1 MRVNWRALTIGVV
14 CAFPYI
20 GEAQIPYDGQVPAP
34 VSTAPTTVEVGGTLT
49 VDLITVQS
57 PLPGIPL
64 RYGNVVS
71 GSEQVE
77 LDGRTLVRGTD
88 YQIDLQSGVIYLMRE
103 QRPGMVLRVSY
114 RHKPGESPAAGSS
127 GVVPMTR
134 FDLLPNQGLRM
145 MMGFGMAERFGS
157 GGVTSS
163 NVFGWNN
170 NFSFGGGAM
179 RGVLMFSERQQ
190 VDARSD
196 FEPQARPVD
205 RDAGRSRAIIQDIEA
220 DVLGGTVQAGYR
232 SVSQNFAAF
241 NALSSSGVDAK
252 VVDQLRRERGLERIS
267 LSLQDID
274 LGGLKFSNSYRTVS
288 DDDAS
293 IDWRS
298 FGLSGGG
305 LEFSWSSRTVDR
317 DFRRFKDIA
326 EDDRQQLLKEA
337 GMSRENWSA
346 SFAQSVGKLNYSV
359 SRIEDHNSRSI
370 ERREFGLD
378 TGRIRFLHGSQ
389 DVEKGFSRIGSLT
402 DAERNKF
409 GRELGMSRQWLAL
422 EAAVTGGAPL
432 KFNQMVLSSSS
443 GRLQSRDASLGG
455 SGWSL
460 QHVSRSVDP
469 GFNSF
474 NALSDQERN
483 EHINA
488 IGRMYDP
495 EGVKVRPEEAG
506 WFFRS
511 SGLSRSL
518 TRVKVEPFR
527 GWTANFDAL
536 RFEGRHDDAKVDTF
550 DVRGPGL
557 QFKLRQQNLG
567 PRFSE
572 LMSLMEFER
581 QRLGTISGLD
591 RRDVQLNM
599 KVGST
604 GALSFDRM
612 DADSPEGGASRDA
625 LAFKNNQ
632 IDVRIVNREVDSS
645 FNAVSRLVD
654 SERELLTSLRGFR
667 RRDVVANWQILPQ
680 LRLEALLFDAANAE
694 LEEKAT
700 ARNYRL
706 DWSPSKAT
714 QVGIVRVDERS
725 DDPIQVLF
733 SRVIDRFSLA
743 QDFGRYGKFRYQRE
757 SVDFDGVRARDAG
770 WTTEFVAYEGN
781 LDART
786 RLTTEQTRRSF
797 DNGEFE
803 NISANTIAAQITPT
817 SGVAVTDVRVDRTGF
832 ERDERRRNYGFWIEL
847 PNGMKVSYGY
857 QRHVTGS
864 DTGTMNTKMEVTPG
878 KVGDLDLQQA
888 NYVENR
894 WDQDDRTQAK
904 SQIRLATARPLS
916 FGWLTDLKFHAGF
929 DSAADR
935 SRWQR
940 ENKNFGVSGKL
951 GTTAFSYDYVGVIT
965 PTGYRGIDRAFS
977 LKTDQDERHPLRA
990 NLFYKVRTLPWGDNL
1005 MIRNFNIVAQPTKGV
1020 TVAHEMLTNPEVAKG
1035 DAILG
1040 SVTQA
1045 RQVNRWK
1052 IDFKTSADTT
1062 VGGAWEEIS
1071 DERNPLARTGGLNVT
1086 LFQRSGSPLHL
1097 FYGVEQSGFG
1107 TDRRTA
1113 HRYHLKFDQRP
1124 GPNQT
1129 LSLFLGNVSYQH
1141 SIVEGKSRS
1150 NWTIRLDYQV
1160 RF

>member
-1 MRVNWRALTIGVV
+1 MNLSWRALAMGIV
-14 CAFPYI
+14 CAFPFVA
-20 GEAQIPYDGQVPAP
+20 GAQIPYDGQPSATGP
-34 VSTAPTTVEVGGTLT
+34 DATAGIEVGGTLT
-49 VDLITVQS
+49 VDLVTVQS

-77 LDGRTLVRGTD
+77 LDGKILVRGTD
-88 YQIDLQSGVIYLMRE
+88 YQIDLQAGVIYLMRE

-114 RHKPGESPAAGSS
+114 RHKPGEASASGTS
-127 GVVPMTR
+127 GVMPMTR

-170 NFSFGGGAM
+170 NFSFAGGGM

-196 FEPQARPVD
+196 FEYQERPVD
-205 RDAGRSRAIIQDIEA
+205 RDTGRSRAIIQDIEA
-220 DVLGGTVQAGYR
+220 DVLGGKMQVGYR
-232 SVSQNFAAF
+232 DISRNFAAF
-241 NALSSSGVDAK
+241 NALSSSGIDAK
-252 VVDQLRRERGLERIS
+252 LVDQMRKERGLERMSFS
-267 LSLQDID
+267 LTDVNV
-274 LGGLKFSNSYRTVS
+274 GGMKFSNSFRTVS
-288 DDDAS
+288 EDDAS

-298 FGLSGGG
+298 FGFNGGG
-305 LEFSWSSRTVDR
+305 LQFNWSSRTVDSN
-317 DFRRFKDIA
+317 FRRFKDLA
-326 EDDRQQLLKEA
+326 EEDRQQLQREA
-337 GMSRENWSA
+337 GMARENWSA
-346 SFAQSVGKLNYSV
+346 TFSQNVGKLNYSV
-359 SRIEDHNSRSI
+359 SRIEDQNSRAI

-378 TGRIRFLHGSQ
+378 TGRIKFLHGSQ
-389 DVEKGFSRIGSLT
+389 DVEHGFSRIGSLT
-402 DAERNKF
+402 DAERNQF
-409 GRELGMSRQWLAL
+409 GRELGMNRQWMAL
-422 EAAVTGGAPL
+422 EAAITGGAPL
-432 KFNQMVLSSSS
+432 KFNQMVLNSS
-443 GRLQSRDASLGG
+443 GGSFRSQDASVGG

-460 QHVSRSVDP
+460 QHISRSADT

-495 EGVKVRPEEAG
+495 EGVKFRPEEVG

-527 GWTANFDAL
+527 GWSAGFDAL
-536 RFEGRHDDAKVDTF
+536 RLEGQVDNAKVDTF

-567 PRFSE
+567 RRFSE

-591 RRDVQLNM
+591 RRDIQLDM
-599 KVGST
+599 KVGAT
-604 GALSFDRM
+604 GALSYAKM
-612 DADSPEGGASRDA
+612 DADSPEGGASRDS

-632 IDVRIVNREVDSS
+632 IDVRIVNREVDSG
-645 FNAVSRLVD
+645 FNAVNRLVD

-667 RRDVVANWQILPQ
+667 RRDIIANWQISPQ
-680 LRLEALLFDAANAE
+680 LKLEALLFDAANAE

-706 DWSPSKAT
+706 DWSPNRGT

-725 DDPIQVLF
+725 DDPLQVLF

-743 QDFGRYGKFRYQRE
+743 QDFGRYGKFRFQRE
-757 SVDFDGVRARDAG
+757 SVDFEGVRARDAG
-770 WTTEFVAYEGN
+770 WTTEFMAYEGN

-786 RLTTEQTRRSF
+786 RVTTEQTRRNF
-797 DNGEFE
+797 DNGDHE
-803 NISANTIAAQITPT
+803 NISANTIATQITPK
-817 SGVAVTDVRVDRTGF
+817 SGVAVTDVRVDRTGT

-857 QRHVTGS
+857 QRHLTGA
-864 DTGTMNTKMEVTPG
+864 DTGTMNAKMEVTPG
-878 KVGDLDLQQA
+878 KIGDLDLQQA
-888 NYVENR
+888 TYVENR
-894 WDQDDRTQAK
+894 WDQDDRTQST
-904 SQIRLATARPLS
+904 SQVRLATARPFNFGFLS
-916 FGWLTDLKFHAGF
+916 DLKFHAGF

-935 SRWQR
+935 SKWQR
-940 ENKNFGVSGKL
+940 ENKNFGFSGRL
-951 GTTAFSYDYVGVIT
+951 GTTSFAYDYVGVIT

-977 LKTDQDERHPLRA
+977 LKTDQDEKHPLRA
-990 NLFYKVRTLPWGDNL
+990 NLFYKVRTLPWGDQL
-1005 MIRNFNIVAQPTKGV
+1005 MIRNFNIVAQPTRGMLI
-1020 TVAHEMLTNPEVAKG
+1020 THELLTNPEVAKG

-1052 IDFKTSADTT
+1052 VDFKTSADTT
-1062 VGGAWEEIS
+1062 IGGAWEQIS
-1071 DERNPLARTGGLNVT
+1071 DERNPLARTGGLNVV

-1097 FYGVEQSGFG
+1097 FYGLEQSGF
-1107 TDRRTA
+1107 DANRRTA

-1129 LSLFLGNVSYQH
+1129 FSFFLGNVSYQH
-1141 SIVEGKSRS
+1141 SIIEGKARS